1 MEMAPIRQL
10 IKCFSAHRT
19 RLDGM
24 IMLDVAHENPSPATF
39 PSDLETTAQR
49 STCLKIPLDG
59 AMIVVAGLQ
68 MARHQRPCSHCHPSL
83 TRRSKTKVDWSS
95 SAAVKLP
102 RQLQRQRSQRHIHD
116 QQ

>member
-39 PSDLETTAQR
+39 PSDLKPPVKQR
-49 STCLKIPLDG
+49 FISLLSQTQRFQRFASILKCRE
-59 AMIVVAGLQ
+59 VN
-68 MARHQRPCSHCHPSL
+68 HQSEKC
-83 TRRSKTKVDWSS
+83 
-95 SAAVKLP
+95 
-102 RQLQRQRSQRHIHD
+102 
-116 QQ
+116 